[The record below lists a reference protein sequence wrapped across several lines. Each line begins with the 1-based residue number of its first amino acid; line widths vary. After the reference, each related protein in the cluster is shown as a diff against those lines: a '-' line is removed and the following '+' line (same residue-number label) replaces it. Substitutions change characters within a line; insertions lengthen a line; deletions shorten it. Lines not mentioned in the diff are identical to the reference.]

1 MLESGA
7 QFVVVDGI
15 LLMPMLF
22 VGSWVMPMPSRPSRM
37 LPTTLQYAIDA
48 SLHNSGM
55 CHLVTAEE
63 PVPFGWTMLGVME
76 QKNVLISVTSPALE
90 YPVVPI
96 TKMLV
101 LCVQVCVCVCVC
113 VCTRVCILQTYQPNQ
128 G

>member
-1 MLESGA
+1 
-7 QFVVVDGI
+7 
-15 LLMPMLF
+15 
-22 VGSWVMPMPSRPSRM
+22 M

-48 SLHNSGM
+48 SLHNLGM

-63 PVPFGWTMLGVME
+63 LVPFGWTMLGVME

-101 LCVQVCVCVCVC
+101 LCVQVCPCV
-113 VCTRVCILQTYQPNQ
+113 
-128 G
+128 